1 MNRTFYLLAFVA
13 LFAAG
18 CSDTGYKKSM
28 NGLEYKIMK
37 GNGGQPIKIGNTVK
51 FTVIGFYRDS
61 ALVTGYDTIPQLL
74 SIDSNNLPAAYIKI
88 FTEAK
93 TGDSIV
99 TRIMV
104 DSVMKQNPQLPPFA
118 KTGQY
123 FSTHIKIIDAY
134 SDTAV
139 INREKIA
146 FLKTVTTVDSIKR
159 IEQKAKDDKILN
171 DYIASHHINA
181 VKTAKGTY
189 VSIEDPGQG
198 DPIDTGKAVSVNY
211 TGMTLE
217 GKVFDK
223 SYDSSGK
230 PTKPYTFII
239 GQRGAIEGWDDG
251 LRLFKK
257 GGKGKLFVPSAL
269 AYGPRGAGGD
279 IKPNEC
285 LMFQVD
291 IADVTSGEAYK
302 KQMEAQS
309 KAMQQLQ
316 QMQQMQRQR
325 NAQQQQQQQT
335 PPTTK

>member
-1 MNRTFYLLAFVA
+1 MNRTFYLLAFVV

-28 NGLEYKIMK
+28 NGLEYRIMK
-37 GNGGQPIKIGNTVK
+37 GNGGQPIKLGNTVK
-51 FTVIGFYRDS
+51 FTVIGYYRDS
-61 ALVTGYDTIPQLL
+61 ALTTGYDTIPQLL
-74 SIDSNNLPAAYIKI
+74 AIDSTNLPAAYIKI

-99 TRIMV
+99 TRILV
-104 DSVMKQNPQLPPFA
+104 DSIMKQNPQMPPFA
-118 KTGQY
+118 KKGQY

-139 INREKIA
+139 INREKTA
-146 FLKTVTTVDSIKR
+146 FMKTVTTVDSIRR
-159 IEQKAKDDKILN
+159 IEQKAKDDKILT
-171 DYIASHHINA
+171 DYLSSHHINA

-189 VSIEDPGQG
+189 VAIENPGQG
-198 DPIDTGKAVSVNY
+198 DPIDSGKAVSVNY
-211 TGMTLE
+211 VGMSLD

-223 SYDSSGK
+223 NYDSSGK

-239 GQRGAIEGWDDG
+239 GQRSAIEGWDDG
-251 LRLFKK
+251 IRLFKK
-257 GGKGKLFVPSAL
+257 GGKGKLFVPSTL

-285 LMFQVD
+285 LMFDVD

-302 KQMEAQS
+302 KEMEAQA

-316 QMQQMQRQR
+316 QMQRQR
-325 NAQQQQQQQT
+325 NAQPQQQQQQPQT
-335 PPTTK
+335 PPKTK